1 MHPQVYA
8 PGFGERVANDP
19 GVPQQKTTLG
29 EAHRGEERLARAIAK
44 AHQINP
50 PSPEQLERIK
60 ARILADLKPARPLPP
75 ASVLVFA
82 LVFIL
87 VVISAVGGAALGIA
101 GWRALSLLQKITVFT
116 ALAAAAGV
124 LAFSTA
130 RLVVPGSRF
139 PLSPYLFVIAVFGVM
154 AAICTTLF
162 YPQEEATFVSTGLVC
177 LRIGLECAISAT
189 VLFWLLLRRGAI
201 LNPMLMGTTAG
212 ALASLSGLTVLEI
225 FCPNLNE
232 YHILVWHL
240 GTVLVSAVG
249 GLAIGII
256 AEYSGWRRAPRTP

>member
-1 MHPQVYA
+1 MTCRDVEGVIISHASGASTSP
-8 PGFGERVANDP
+8 EVAVHIA
-19 GVPQQKTTLG
+19 GCESCG
-29 EAHRGEERLARAIAK
+29 RLARAIAQ
-44 AHQINP
+44 AHQVHP

-60 ARILADLKPARPLPP
+60 ARILADLKPARPPLPP

-87 VVISAVGGAALGIA
+87 VVISAIGGAALGIA
-101 GWRALSLLQKITVFT
+101 GWRALSLLQKITVFS
-116 ALAAAAGV
+116 ALAAGAGV

-154 AAICTTLF
+154 AAICTSLF
-162 YPQEEATFVSTGLVC
+162 YPQEEATFVSTGVVC

-189 VLFWLLLRRGAI
+189 LLFWLLLRRGAI
-201 LNPMLMGTTAG
+201 LNPILMGTTAG
-212 ALASLSGLTVLEI
+212 ALAGLSGLTVLEI

-256 AEYSGWRRAPRTP
+256 AEYSGWRRAPHTS

>member
-1 MHPQVYA
+1 MTCRDVEGVIISYA
-8 PGFGERVANDP
+8 SAASTSP
-19 GVPQQKTTLG
+19 
-29 EAHRGEERLARAIAK
+29 EAALHIAGCESCGRLARAIAQV
-44 AHQINP
+44 HQVHP

-87 VVISAVGGAALGIA
+87 VIISAVGGAALGIA

-116 ALAAAAGV
+116 ALAGAAGV
-124 LAFSTA
+124 LASSTA
-130 RLVVPGSRF
+130 RLIVPGSRF
-139 PLSPYLFVIAVFGVM
+139 PLSPYLFVIAVFGLM

-189 VLFWLLLRRGAI
+189 LLFWLLLRRGAI
-201 LNPMLMGTTAG
+201 LNPILMWTTAS
-212 ALASLSGLTVLEI
+212 ALAGLSGLTVLEI

-249 GLAIGII
+249 GLAIGVV
-256 AEYSGWRRAPRTP
+256 AEYSGWRRAPRTL

>member
-1 MHPQVYA
+1 MNPL
-8 PGFGERVANDP
+8 
-19 GVPQQKTTLG
+19 T
-29 EAHRGEERLARAIAK
+29 RAIAK
-44 AHQINP
+44 AHRINP
-50 PSPEQLERIK
+50 PSPARLEEIK
-60 ARILADLKPARPLPP
+60 AQILADLKPVKPLPP
-75 ASVLVFA
+75 AGVLVFA

-101 GWRALSLLQKITVFT
+101 GWRALSLLQKTVVFS
-116 ALAAAAGV
+116 ALAASASV

-130 RLVVPGSRF
+130 RLIVPGSTF

-162 YPQEEATFVSTGLVC
+162 YPHEEATFVSTGLVC

-189 VLFWLLLRRGAI
+189 FLFWLLLCRGAI

-212 ALASLSGLTVLEI
+212 GLAGLSGLTVLEI

-240 GTVLVSAVG
+240 GTVLVSAAG
-249 GLAIGII
+249 GLAIGIV
-256 AEYSGWRRAPRTP
+256 AEYSGQKRSDRTS